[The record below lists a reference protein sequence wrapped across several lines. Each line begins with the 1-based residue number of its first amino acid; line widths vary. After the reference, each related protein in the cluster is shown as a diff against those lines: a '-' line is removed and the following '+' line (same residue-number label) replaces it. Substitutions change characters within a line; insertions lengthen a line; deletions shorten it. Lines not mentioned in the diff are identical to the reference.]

1 MDCSTSDNCS
11 NSERIILTKSS
22 LIMSQV
28 DLFIWDF
35 DDTLIDTRAYLI
47 RNMTPENIRRRT
59 IKELI
64 EDIPCAVYF
73 KALCNFLVSNGKR
86 VGIASFGTYEII
98 QAYMDRIFGLNQK
111 IFTRNNIKTINRD
124 CNGVP
129 TEMLKNKNK
138 YIIDLMN
145 FYQLRDFNRVM
156 LFDDRIENCAD
167 ASMIGVISVKI
178 QGRDANRIEGVAR
191 LFDKSTILK
200 VESELAG
207 MCSSRKLQNASNG
220 MTYFD
225 DRKLNAM
232 LNTRCDDE
240 TSRNTR
246 ISKPMILPVLE
257 GFQNAAEDSNINVI
271 FAISII
277 SIFII
282 TGLLFYKKYI

>member
-11 NSERIILTKSS
+11 NSERITLTKSS

-47 RNMTPENIRRRT
+47 RNMTPEHIRRRT

-64 EDIPCAVYF
+64 EDIPCALYF
-73 KALCNFLVSNGKR
+73 KALCNFFVSNGKR

-98 QAYMDRIFGLNQK
+98 QAYMDRIFGFNQK

-145 FYQLRDFNRVM
+145 VYQLRDFNRVM

-191 LFDKSTILK
+191 LFDKSTISK

-207 MCSSRKLQNASNG
+207 MCSSHKLQNASNG

-225 DRKLNAM
+225 DRKLNTI

-240 TSRNTR
+240 TSENTG

-257 GFQNAAEDSNINVI
+257 GFQNSAEESNINVI

>member
-11 NSERIILTKSS
+11 NSERITLNKSS

-64 EDIPCAVYF
+64 EDIPCFVYF

-98 QAYMDRIFGLNQK
+98 QAYMDRIFGFNQK

-124 CNGVP
+124 CNGAP
-129 TEMLKNKNK
+129 TEVLKNKNK
-138 YIIDLMN
+138 YIINLMN

-167 ASMIGVISVKI
+167 ASMIGVISIKI

-191 LFDKSTILK
+191 LFDKSTISK

-207 MCSSRKLQNASNG
+207 MCSSHKLQIASNG

-225 DRKLNAM
+225 DRKLNNI
-232 LNTRCDDE
+232 LNTRCNDE
-240 TSRNTR
+240 TAENTG
-246 ISKPMILPVLE
+246 ISEPMILPVVE
-257 GFQNAAEDSNINVI
+257 GFQNAAEESYINVI